1 MKSLDV
7 ITIAGPRS
15 TWSTGWGTTGGY
27 GLVQQIYWRVT
38 DQYRVRRGPG
48 SIAYSFNGTTYS
60 VAVDPSGADG
70 STRALHQRETSL
82 NNTVSI

>member
-7 ITIAGPRS
+7 ITIGRS
-15 TWSTGWGTTGGY
+15 PVDLY
-27 GLVQQIYWRVT
+27 GLQVGGRLE
-38 DQYRVRRGPG
+38 DMG
-48 SIAYSFNGTTYS
+48 SFNGTTYS

-70 STRALHQRETSL
+70 STRALHQRETNL